1 MEETINMMT
10 KRILFLITLLVLLI
24 AACKVQKNV
33 EPDFPEAMLPHV
45 KTEYA
50 ARYDKGQVLYNM
62 NCAKCHTTKTGRKL
76 IVPDFKPEQLRG
88 YELRIANAKH
98 ESSMPD
104 SLVTEEEL
112 GIIMTFLTYKKKNTT
127 N

>member
-1 MEETINMMT
+1 MIM
-10 KRILFLITLLVLLI
+10 KRLVFLITLPTLLI
-24 AACKVQKNV
+24 AACKVQKNI
-33 EPDFPEAMLPHV
+33 EPDFPQAMLPHV

-50 ARYDKGQVLYNM
+50 ARYNKGQILYNI
-62 NCAKCHTTKTGRKL
+62 NCAKCHTTKAGRKL

-112 GIIMTFLTYKKKNTT
+112 GIIMTFLTYKKKNTV